1 MRILAM
7 LLAAAVAWPVAA
19 SASEPHSS
27 GPPVPLLWKASVG
40 ERSVYLLGSFH
51 LLKPGDYPLSA
62 DIDAAFDDAE
72 SLLFEMPPAEMGS
85 VALALEMGQAALR
98 TDGTTLDSELPPATA
113 ARLHAW
119 LQANQGRLEARG
131 MDARMLQWFEPW
143 FVGLNV
149 ALLGMGDAGLDPA
162 LGIDRHFAEA
172 AAEAG
177 KPTAGLET
185 GREQIAFLDGMD
197 PAEQVQMLDEALA
210 NAQPGSDDIET
221 LHALWRTG
229 DAAALWD
236 RMARDMQRKY
246 PRLYRRINVERNDAW
261 LPDVEAR
268 LRGRG
273 EDDTLVVV
281 GALHLLGGDGLVE
294 KLRGRGYA
302 VERICSACATR

>member
-1 MRILAM
+1 MRIRAL
-7 LLAAAVAWPVAA
+7 LLAALVALPGVSTAA
-19 SASEPHSS
+19 E
-27 GPPVPLLWKASVG
+27 PPVPLLWKASNG

-51 LLKPGDYPLSA
+51 LLKASDYPLSP
-62 DIDAAFDDAE
+62 DVDAAFEDAE

-85 VALALEMGQAALR
+85 IAVALKMGQAALR
-98 TDGTTLDSELPPATA
+98 TDGTTLDSELPPATE

-119 LQANQGRLEARG
+119 IQANDARLQAQGLAPG
-131 MDARMLQWFEPW
+131 MLQMFDAW

-172 AAEAG
+172 AAAAG
-177 KPTAGLET
+177 KPAGGFET
-185 GREQIAFLDGMD
+185 GEEQIAFLDGMD
-197 PAEQVQMLDEALA
+197 AVEQVQMLDEALA
-210 NAQPGSDDIET
+210 TAQPGNDEIAT
-221 LHALWRTG
+221 LHALWRAG

-236 RMARDMQRKY
+236 RMASDMRRKY
-246 PRLYRRINVERNDAW
+246 PKLYQRINVDRNDAW
-261 LPDVEAR
+261 LPEVEAR
-268 LRGRG
+268 LQGLG
-273 EDDTLVVV
+273 GDDTLVVV